1 MPDNPYTV
9 GGAGAS
15 GPSYAAPLLDWQ
27 GMAGGIG
34 DAWSKARQ
42 PQQPGQPPQSA
53 SIWQQIGGGPSGQTA
68 GPMNIRSPAQMQ
80 GLPPQGGQQPVQGWG
95 QRLQQWLQQG
105 QQPGMANPGG
115 PGGQFGGP
123 QPMVPTDPR
132 APTGLY

>member
-1 MPDNPYTV
+1 MPDNPYIV

-42 PQQPGQPPQSA
+42 RQQPGQPPQGS
-53 SIWQQIGGGPSGQTA
+53 SIWQQIGGGPSGGQTA

-80 GLPPQGGQQPVQGWG
+80 GVPPQGGQQPVQGWG
-95 QRLQQWLQQG
+95 QGWGQRLQQWLQQP
-105 QQPGMANPGG
+105 QGM
-115 PGGQFGGP
+115 GGQPMQGGP